1 MRLHDV
7 LVYSKVDGEMSVLE
21 LVLSTWILLTA
32 FLMALAIILGMF
44 KIRREGKCQPLEES
58 EQPLPRLEVLV
69 PVKGVSPN
77 QDEILKSLL
86 TQNYPSYHLSF
97 ILEDEQDEANELVE
111 RLCNQYV
118 HAHKVLSG
126 SAKSCAQKNH
136 NLIAGVKALRPETEV
151 IVFCDSTNMADSDW
165 LRRFIMPLVANGMQ
179 VVTTFRAFKPE
190 PATIGGV
197 SQAIYAALLRILATM
212 RPTPWGG
219 ATALRR
225 STFDRLEVVDLWSH
239 TVVDD
244 LVLGNI
250 LEASGVT
257 VTMDPCNLLVSPV
270 HNQSVAGF
278 LAYMDRQILFPKFTN
293 PGIWLAAVA
302 SVLNLALAFFAAA
315 ILGTLSIAGMAAA
328 GAGWASYSFL
338 LVLLLSGLLL
348 RNINP
353 TDISLKKWLVCLVPC
368 IILVAFIGLRSIIVN
383 HIDWHGRRYWP
394 GKGGV
399 VLRLEW
405 L

>member
-1 MRLHDV
+1 
-7 LVYSKVDGEMSVLE
+7 MSVLE
-21 LVLSTWILLTA
+21 LVLSTWILLTV
-32 FLMALAIILGMF
+32 FLMALAIILGRF
-44 KIRREGKCQPLEES
+44 KIKREGKCQPLEES

-86 TQNYPSYHLSF
+86 TQNYPGYHLSF
-97 ILEDEQDEANELVE
+97 ILEDDQDEANELVE

-126 SAKSCAQKNH
+126 FAKSCAQKNH

-151 IVFCDSTNMADSDW
+151 LLFCDSTNMADSDW

-190 PATIGGV
+190 PATLGGV
-197 SQAIYAALLRILATM
+197 CQAIYAAFLRILATM

-219 ATALRR
+219 ATALHRE
-225 STFDRLEVVDLWSH
+225 TFDRLDVVDMWSH

-244 LVLGNI
+244 LVLGNL
-250 LEASGVT
+250 LEAAGGKVR
-257 VTMDPCNLLVSPV
+257 MDPCNLLVSPV

-293 PGIWLAAVA
+293 PGMWLATVA
-302 SVLNLALAFFAAA
+302 GFLNFVLAFLAAA
-315 ILGTLSIAGMAAA
+315 ILSTLATLGMVAA
-328 GAGWASYSFL
+328 GVGWASYIFL
-338 LVLLLSGLLL
+338 VVLLLSALLL
-348 RNINP
+348 RNMNP
-353 TDISLKKWLVCLVPC
+353 SDISLKKWLICVVPC
-368 IILVAFIGLRSIIVN
+368 IILVAFICLRSIIVN

-399 VLRLEW
+399 VLRVEW